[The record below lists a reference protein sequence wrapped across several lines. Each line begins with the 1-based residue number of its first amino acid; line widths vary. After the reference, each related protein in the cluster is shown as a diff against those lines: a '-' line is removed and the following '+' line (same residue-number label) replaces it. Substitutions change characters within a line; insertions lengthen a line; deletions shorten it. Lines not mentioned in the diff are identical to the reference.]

1 MVQKPKRRRLSLN
14 CWHFSVIWDR
24 DMRFPPNE
32 SRNILVFVSFMPCV
46 IILWNHVWKP
56 QLLSCQTFFSWKIL
70 QISSLPIP
78 TAGDPNSWCF
88 WLFLDQFWHNICLKI
103 YVRKSWVKLLKF
115 LQPRANSMPSTKQ
128 WRVLDAASEG
138 TISKTVG
145 SDADSTAFAIDCSY
159 HIRKIESVLTL
170 LKPWW

>member
-14 CWHFSVIWDR
+14 CWHFSAIWDR
-24 DMRFPPNE
+24 DVRFPPNE
-32 SRNILVFVSFMPCV
+32 SWNILVFVSFMPCV

-115 LQPRANSMPSTKQ
+115 LQPRANSMHSVCA
-128 WRVLDAASEG
+128 RDCGHLH
-138 TISKTVG
+138 TIVIVS
-145 SDADSTAFAIDCSY
+145 ACNFSY
-159 HIRKIESVLTL
+159 FCRCVWVRACLFHV
-170 LKPWW
+170 

>member
-14 CWHFSVIWDR
+14 CWHFSAIWDR
-24 DMRFPPNE
+24 DVRFPPYE
-32 SRNILVFVSFMPCV
+32 SCNILVFVPFMPCV
-46 IILWNHVWKP
+46 IIIWNHVWKQ

-70 QISSLPIP
+70 QISLLPKP

-115 LQPRANSMPSTKQ
+115 LQPRANSMPSIPRGRLGLIRWVSGITPGFHPPQ
-128 WRVLDAASEG
+128 WP
-138 TISKTVG
+138 TV
-145 SDADSTAFAIDCSY
+145 AFRQVSLVGPPLRLGRC
-159 HIRKIESVLTL
+159 
-170 LKPWW
+170 P

>member
-14 CWHFSVIWDR
+14 CWHFSAIWDR
-24 DMRFPPNE
+24 DVRFPPNE
-32 SRNILVFVSFMPCV
+32 SWNILVFVSFMPCV

-88 WLFLDQFWHNICLKI
+88 WLFLDQFWHNTCLKI
-103 YVRKSWVKLLKF
+103 CVRKSWVKLLKF
-115 LQPRANSMPSTKQ
+115 LRPRVNSMPSTPQ
-128 WRVLDAASEG
+128 PHIWTFMAWNIALRIVSWVLCWRKVISILWNPFLP
-138 TISKTVG
+138 TINRV
-145 SDADSTAFAIDCSY
+145 
-159 HIRKIESVLTL
+159 
-170 LKPWW
+170 

>member
-14 CWHFSVIWDR
+14 CWHFSAIWDR
-24 DMRFPPNE
+24 DVRFPPNE
-32 SRNILVFVSFMPCV
+32 SWNILVFVSFMPCV

-115 LQPRANSMPSTKQ
+115 LQPRANSMPSIGHLVVSFYWNIECPIAKQ
-128 WRVLDAASEG
+128 RAPGAQAHFDFG
-138 TISKTVG
+138 PYR
-145 SDADSTAFAIDCSY
+145 F
-159 HIRKIESVLTL
+159 
-170 LKPWW
+170 